1 MPIRHSLFAFLAL
14 SISAFAADNWPE
26 FRGPHGDGHA
36 DAKNLPLKWSDTENV
51 RWKTAI
57 HDKGWSS
64 PVVWGNQVWVTTAT
78 ENGDKFYAVA
88 LDRETG
94 KVIHDL
100 LLFEMKLEPKRDKKG
115 PPSIQAPYE
124 EWAFYNSYASPTPVI
139 EDGHVYVH
147 FGISGTACLN
157 TATGK
162 PIWKRTDLKC
172 NHHRGPGSSPIL
184 FGDMLYLTFDGFDV
198 QYVIALDKKTGDTVW
213 KQDRS
218 FHAPTTN
225 GDAKKAY
232 ATPLIITVNDRAL
245 LVSPSANATAAYDA
259 KTGEEVWK
267 VIHGGMNASLRP
279 VFGDGHVFTCSS
291 DGGDQLVAVRP
302 DGKGNVTKTHVDW
315 TSKKGVPNRSSFLFV
330 DDKLFMCNRGGV
342 VSCLDAKTGK
352 EINQGRLDAKKGEF
366 WCSPIVADGKWYTFD
381 DEGQGFVISADEKLT
396 VLASN
401 KLPAGTRSSPAAVGK
416 SLFVRTG
423 LNNGSHVYCLEEKA
437 K

>member
-1 MPIRHSLFAFLAL
+1 MPIRYCLFAFLAL
-14 SISAFAADNWPE
+14 SITAIAADNWPE

-36 DAKNLPLKWSDTENV
+36 DAHNLPIHWSDTENV

-78 ENGDKFYAVA
+78 EKGDKCYAVG

-94 KVIHDL
+94 KILHDL
-100 LLFEMKLEPKRDKKG
+100 LLFEVKVVPLAKKN
-115 PPSIQAPYE
+115 PPNIAAPYE
-124 EWAFYNSYASPTPVI
+124 QWAEYNSYASPTPAI
-139 EDGHVYVH
+139 EEGRVYVH
-147 FGISGTACLN
+147 FGATGTACLD

-162 PIWKRTDLKC
+162 VIWKRDDFKC
-172 NHHRGPGSSPIL
+172 NHHRGAASSPIL
-184 FGDMLYLTFDGFDV
+184 FGDKLYLTFDGFDA
-198 QYVIALDKKTGDTVW
+198 QYLVALDKKTGDTVW
-213 KQDRS
+213 KRDRD
-218 FHAPTTN
+218 FHPPERN
-225 GDAKKAY
+225 GDARKAY
-232 ATPLIITVNDRAL
+232 STPLVITVNGKPE
-245 LVSPSANATAAYDA
+245 LVSPSAAATAAYDP
-259 KTGEEVWK
+259 KTGEEIWRV
-267 VIHGGMNASLRP
+267 VHGGMNVGIRP
-279 VFGDGHVFTCSS
+279 IFGHGLVFTASS

-302 DGKGNVTKTHVDW
+302 DGRGNITKTNVDW

-342 VSCLDAKTGK
+342 ISCLDAKTGK
-352 EINQGRLDAKKGEF
+352 ELSQSRLDIKKSEF

-381 DEGQGFVISADEKLT
+381 DEGQGFVISADEKLS

-423 LNNGSHVYCLEEKA
+423 TGNGSHVYCLEEKA